1 MQAAYFTRKSESFN
15 RRFFNNL
22 SLCSATGLL
31 LFSRQGVSSFQGK
44 AIV

>member
-22 SLCSATGLL
+22 SLCSARLL
-31 LFSRQGVSSFQGK
+31 LLSRQGGSFFHGK